1 MKTVV
6 VRYKVMPEFAD
17 ENQRLIE
24 QVFAQLAREKPGG
37 LQYQSFRM
45 GDGLSFMHI
54 ATREGGPDDSPLAK
68 LDAFKTFLAGIQDRC
83 LEPPVQMEVKSV
95 GRYEGLEDVAAPS

>member
-24 QVFAQLAREKPGG
+24 QVFAQLAREKPVGV
-37 LQYQSFRM
+37 QYQTFRM
-45 GDGLSFMHI
+45 DDGLSFMHI
-54 ATREGGPDDSPLAK
+54 ATREGGPDDSPLMK
-68 LDAFKTFLAGIQDRC
+68 LDTFKTFLAGIQDRC
-83 LEPPVQMEVKSV
+83 LEPPVQMEVKPL
-95 GRYEGLEDVAAPS
+95 GRYEGLEDVSASS

>member
-24 QVFAQLAREKPGG
+24 QVFSQLAREKPGG
-37 LQYQSFRM
+37 LRYQSFRM
-45 GDGLSFMHI
+45 GDGVSFMHI

-68 LDAFKTFLAGIQDRC
+68 LDAFKTFAAGIKDRC
-83 LEPPVQMEVKSV
+83 VEPPVQMEAQPV
-95 GRYEGLEDVAAPS
+95 GRYDGLEDFALR